1 MYRGNKGMCQGNKG
15 MCQGNKGVFQGNNDN
30 ESWQQGYI
38 YNRQQRQC
46 TRNKGMNQCIIGI
59 KSFTYH

>member
-1 MYRGNKGMCQGNKG
+1 MYWGNKG

-38 YNRQQRQC
+38 
-46 TRNKGMNQCIIGI
+46 
-59 KSFTYH
+59 

>member
-38 YNRQQRQC
+38 IGS
-46 TRNKGMNQCIIGI
+46 KGNSLEI
-59 KSFTYH
+59 KV

>member
-1 MYRGNKGMCQGNKG
+1 MYRGNKG

-38 YNRQQRQC
+38 
-46 TRNKGMNQCIIGI
+46 
-59 KSFTYH
+59 

>member
-1 MYRGNKGMCQGNKG
+1 MYGGNKGMCQGNKG

-38 YNRQQRQC
+38 
-46 TRNKGMNQCIIGI
+46 
-59 KSFTYH
+59 

>member
-1 MYRGNKGMCQGNKG
+1 MYWGNKGMCQGNKG

-38 YNRQQRQC
+38 
-46 TRNKGMNQCIIGI
+46 
-59 KSFTYH
+59 

>member
-1 MYRGNKGMCQGNKG
+1 MYRDNKCMCQGNKG

-38 YNRQQRQC
+38 
-46 TRNKGMNQCIIGI
+46 
-59 KSFTYH
+59 